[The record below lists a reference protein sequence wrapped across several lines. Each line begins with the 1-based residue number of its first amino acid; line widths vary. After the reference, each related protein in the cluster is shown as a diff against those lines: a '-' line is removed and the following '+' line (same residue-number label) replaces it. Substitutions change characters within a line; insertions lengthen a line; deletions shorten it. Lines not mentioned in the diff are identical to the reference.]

1 VCLLRTVSV
10 RAGSREAL
18 TGDSRGSPVCESR
31 LYVRKPGYWAA
42 MSQENV
48 EVIKRAHERLFG
60 DLAAFRGA
68 AADLAEFCHPEVHVD
83 QTRRVLNPASYDGY
97 EGLIR
102 AFTEVRDA
110 WEQFALEPEQ
120 FIDAGDRVVV
130 VHRVRARGRG
140 SGVEIVDRS
149 ASLYTLRDGRV
160 VRLVIY
166 GEPSEALEA
175 VGLRS
180 GGHSDHDSPR

>member
-1 VCLLRTVSV
+1 
-10 RAGSREAL
+10 
-18 TGDSRGSPVCESR
+18 
-31 LYVRKPGYWAA
+31 

-60 DLAAFRGA
+60 DLAGFRGV
-68 AADLAEFCHPEVHVD
+68 AADLAKFCDPEVHVD

-97 EGLIR
+97 EGLVR

-130 VHRVRARGRG
+130 IHRVRARGRG
-140 SGVEIVDRS
+140 SGVEIVARS
-149 ASLYTLRDGRV
+149 ASVYTLRDGRV
-160 VRLVIY
+160 VRLVVY

-180 GGHSDHDSPR
+180 SGHGDHDSRR

>member
-1 VCLLRTVSV
+1 MGRD
-10 RAGSREAL
+10 
-18 TGDSRGSPVCESR
+18 TGR
-31 LYVRKPGYWAA
+31 A
-42 MSQENV
+42 MSQDDV
-48 EVIKRAHERLFG
+48 AVIKRAHERLFG
-60 DLAAFRGA
+60 DLAGFRGG
-68 AADLAEFCHPEVHVD
+68 AADLAEFCDPEVHVD

-102 AFTEVRDA
+102 AFSEVRDA

-130 VHRVRARGRG
+130 IHRVRARGRG

-149 ASLYTLRDGRV
+149 ASVYTLRNGRV
-160 VRLVIY
+160 VRLVVY

-175 VGLRS
+175 AGLRE
-180 GGHSDHDSPR
+180 

>member
-1 VCLLRTVSV
+1 
-10 RAGSREAL
+10 
-18 TGDSRGSPVCESR
+18 
-31 LYVRKPGYWAA
+31 

-60 DLAAFRGA
+60 DLAGFRGV

-130 VHRVRARGRG
+130 IHRVRARGRG
-140 SGVEIVDRS
+140 SGVELVDRS

-180 GGHSDHDSPR
+180 SGHGDHDSPR